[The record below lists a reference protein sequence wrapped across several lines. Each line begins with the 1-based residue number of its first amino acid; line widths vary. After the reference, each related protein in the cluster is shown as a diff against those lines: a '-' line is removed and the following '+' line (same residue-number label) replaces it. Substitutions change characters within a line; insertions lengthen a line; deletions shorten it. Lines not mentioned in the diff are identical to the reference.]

1 MKNWFPSQAIGEIQ
15 IKATLRV
22 HPNLVKDVIKKT
34 NHKFWGGWGRR
45 TLHTA
50 DTNVDQGGGR
60 GPFTVAKL

>member
-22 HPNLVKDVIKKT
+22 HPNLVKGVIKKT

-45 TLHTA
+45 TLHTIGI
-50 DTNVDQGGGR
+50 NVDQGWGEGNL
-60 GPFTVAKL
+60 THC

>member
-45 TLHTA
+45 TFHTVGI
-50 DTNVDQGGGR
+50 NVDR
-60 GPFTVAKL
+60 GWGEGNLTHC